1 MQNKWFVWKW
11 INRGGWYW
19 KSEVKTYFK
28 NCMGGL
34 WHQMVST
41 SCSAKWC
48 ISIFKM
54 NDPDNTM
61 NAALKEVKCI
71 QKAEFQLH
79 DF

>member
-1 MQNKWFVWKW
+1 
-11 INRGGWYW
+11 
-19 KSEVKTYFK
+19 
-28 NCMGGL
+28 MGGL
-34 WHQMVST
+34 WHQTVST